1 MNSIKTLINIL
12 KTDPSYLGA
21 AILLKLSIKRMLN
34 WMPDKMFINLRY
46 RAIFH
51 KRIDWKNPKTFNE
64 KLQWIKLYDRNPE
77 YIKMVDKY
85 LVRDYIAEKIGEEH
99 LIPLLGVYD
108 SPEDIDYDSLPEQ
121 FVLKC
126 NHDSG
131 SVIICRDKSTFDRA
145 DANKKLSY
153 HLGRNLYYW
162 GREWPYKF
170 VKPRIVVEKF
180 LSELSGDVYDYKFFC
195 FNGEVKCFKVDF
207 DRFTDHRANYF
218 DLDGNLLDCGEV
230 VCPPKFE
237 HKVEIPKEINEMIAL
252 AEKLSKGIPFLRV
265 DFYNVSGK
273 IYFGELT
280 FFPATGFGRFTD
292 DKWDLKLGEWLELPL
307 EK

>member
-1 MNSIKTLINIL
+1 MNSIKTMLNLL
-12 KTDPSYLGA
+12 KTNPSYLGA
-21 AILLKLSIKRMLN
+21 AILLRLSIKRRLN

-51 KRIDWKNPKTFNE
+51 KKIDWKNPKTFNE
-64 KLQWIKLYDRNPE
+64 KLQWIKLNDHNPE

-85 LVRDYIAEKIGEEH
+85 LVREYIAEKIGEEY

-108 SPEDIDYDSLPEQ
+108 SSEEIDYDILPEQ

-126 NHDSG
+126 THDSG
-131 SVIICRDKSTFDRA
+131 SVIICRDKKAFDK
-145 DANKKLSY
+145 DEANKKLSY
-153 HLGRNLYYW
+153 CLSRNLFYW

-170 VKPRIVVEKF
+170 VKPRIVAEKF
-180 LSELSGDVYDYKFFC
+180 LSELSGDVSDYKFFC
-195 FNGEVKCFKVDF
+195 FNGKVKCFKVDF

-218 DLDGNLLDCGEV
+218 DPQGNLLDCGEV

-237 HKVEIPKEINEMIAL
+237 HQVEIPKELEEMISL
-252 AEKLSKGIPFLRV
+252 AERLAEGIPFVRV
-265 DFYNVSGK
+265 DFYDVDSK

-292 DKWDLKLGEWLELPL
+292 DKWDSILGDWLELPI